1 MLRHRNFSPDCLKR
15 RAVPGEANANNI
27 ELWTNH
33 RVMEWLKE
41 INLSEYAPN
50 LRGSGV
56 HGALV
61 LLEPKFTA
69 DFLATLLSIPSNKT
83 LLRRHLN
90 LHFKDLVGKDTV
102 AGNKWLYTLVF
113 YQIADWNLKRIGPFS
128 FCLHVFL
135 GTFWRLQF
143 SKKNNA
149 KIWWTSTLESKKWFN
164 LDLVQS
170 KR

>member
-102 AGNKWLYTLVF
+102 AGKKWLYSLVF
-113 YQIADWNLKRIGPFS
+113 YQIEPQDIVPEKIDSGSMCITDLFQNKYLAYHISLKNDPPWIVSPF
-128 FCLHVFL
+128 FE
-135 GTFWRLQF
+135 
-143 SKKNNA
+143 KA
-149 KIWWTSTLESKKWFN
+149 
-164 LDLVQS
+164 
-170 KR
+170 

>member
-1 MLRHRNFSPDCLKR
+1 
-15 RAVPGEANANNI
+15 
-27 ELWTNH
+27 
-33 RVMEWLKE
+33 MEWLKE

-102 AGNKWLYTLVF
+102 AGMT
-113 YQIADWNLKRIGPFS
+113 
-128 FCLHVFL
+128 
-135 GTFWRLQF
+135 
-143 SKKNNA
+143 KK
-149 KIWWTSTLESKKWFN
+149 
-164 LDLVQS
+164 
-170 KR
+170 